1 MNIVTYGIISFLLIG
16 ISLFL
21 LNYRRDSQWRKNN
34 HDTFSFILSLIST
47 FIGLFIALS
56 VNTYLDDINQKNNLI
71 KLLNTSN
78 LAIENCQMKTKG
90 MYLNTTNSGVNLTE
104 TLIKTPVE
112 LPKLYPQ
119 LENNNLV
126 NNYFSANAFQAYIV
140 CIDNMETFV
149 KNLNNENQTNNVTKL
164 EVLNRYL
171 KYLEFAKSINKLEIE
186 RLDEKITEKQ
196 ETESLKGIVDQ
207 FTTSK

>member
-1 MNIVTYGIISFLLIG
+1 MNILTYGVISVVLVAV
-16 ISLFL
+16 SLFM
-21 LNYRRDSQWRKNN
+21 LNYRRNSQWRKNN
-34 HDTFSFILSLIST
+34 NDTFSFILSLIST
-47 FIGLFIALS
+47 FTGLFIALS

-71 KLLNTSN
+71 KLLITSN

-90 MYLNTTNSGVNLTE
+90 MYLNTTNSGGNLTE
-104 TLIKTPVE
+104 TLKRTPVE

-164 EVLNRYL
+164 EVLNGYL
-171 KYLEFAKSINKLEIE
+171 KYLEFAKRINNLEIE
-186 RLDEKITEKQ
+186 RLDEKITEEQ
-196 ETESLKGIVDQ
+196 ETESLKKIVDQ